1 VADKLRESGAQVP
14 NVGGYSGMAGPEAS
28 DWLHETT
35 GGRMGGHAPSASD
48 WHKGKVPGFEQVRGA
63 PQKGDVATDG
73 KHVGIVS
80 RPGKTVSVTTEPSNP
95 AAYGRV
101 VENDWGFRS
110 GQGNNMSY
118 WRKQ

>member
-1 VADKLRESGAQVP
+1 
-14 NVGGYSGMAGPEAS
+14 MTGPQAS

-48 WHKGKVPGFEQVRGA
+48 WHRGKVPGFQQVHGA

-80 RPGKTVSVTTEPSNP
+80 RPGKTVSVTTHDPKESN
-95 AAYGRV
+95 YGRV
-101 VENDWGFRS
+101 VENDWGFR
-110 GQGNNMSY
+110 QGDTRRVTF
-118 WRKQ
+118 WRKGRP